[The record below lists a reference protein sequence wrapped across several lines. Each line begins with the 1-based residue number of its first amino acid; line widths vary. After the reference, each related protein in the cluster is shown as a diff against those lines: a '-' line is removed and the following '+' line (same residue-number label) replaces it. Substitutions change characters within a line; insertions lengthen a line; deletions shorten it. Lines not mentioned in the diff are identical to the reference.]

1 MGQNFNPVEVKCLN
15 TNKMEKFFT
24 RNTISLL
31 FCFIILGNTLF
42 AIDKPNIIIF
52 YVDDLG
58 WQDVQVNDLDDSCP
72 FETPN
77 IVKLA
82 EAGMNFPQ
90 AYASANCC
98 SPSRAAI
105 ITGQHP
111 AKNGMTSV
119 TLANVESSTTKEYS
133 NNYLDAHLNVDL
145 LTLPDVLKQNG
156 YYTGHTGKWH
166 IGLTSASYGF
176 DFVNETR
183 GVHRSMDD
191 RTTGFATEDDE
202 SYPLSVEKYP
212 PYSDKFPDGISYP
225 YDELTEASIQFID
238 DNKDQPFFLN
248 MCHWMVHWPVLTRN
262 GDLLEYYCDKMG
274 QSFPPASGDM
284 TLPGQQNPYFAAMVS
299 TVDWSLGR
307 VIAYLDSTDDPRHS
321 GKKLIETTYIFFS
334 SDNGGAEQR
343 GDEIISDNAPLKYG
357 KTYCEQGGVRVTTII
372 SGPQISEGSE
382 FDGMVSQLDFFPTIL
397 DLTNTELDSDNK
409 KELSGLDISPV
420 LFQESDKVLD
430 EQGEERTRLFW
441 HFPHSE
447 DRMKS
452 SIREGDFTLY
462 KNYPSGQFEL
472 YRLYEDGERLDLEE
486 QNNLAENPEYT
497 SVLARLAADLDSSLT
512 ANSAQGPYLNPLYE
526 NRAETPVS
534 VKETTFSSVDREAR
548 LTLEN
553 AVVKKAYVLYV
564 GESDATSA
572 NPEVQ
577 YGVKLPAD
585 ITDDSTSVSATI
597 PHEVTSYRFIL
608 IDEYNY
614 QVFTDIE
621 IVEEGDLALEK
632 ELALE
637 DFTYS
642 LDDSAKTLTIEE
654 YIGSDLSGVTLTVPS
669 SYTID
674 DEVYTVVAIGTD
686 QTATAT
692 FRKSEIQ
699 RIVFPNTLEV
709 IKQRTFQ
716 MCTSLDTISF
726 PASLKRIEKA
736 AFGGCTAL
744 AEISFETGS
753 QLELIEDAFSKAA
766 FTSFVLPSERSG
778 FYVTW
783 SRDGEELTNLEVT
796 PDFFRSVFTAVWT
809 NRVLLFD
816 ANGGEGT
823 MNSLGLVGD
832 SVQLPMN
839 TFNREGYVFS
849 GWATSADGG
858 VLYED
863 GAFYTPLTEN
873 ETLFAVWT
881 LVNALEDSQNDSQ
894 LFISPNP
901 TGRYFTLNM
910 QSISTRIYNLSGQCV
925 KCFSSKTSLFD
936 VSSLENG
943 TYLVEVEGTK
953 GRVFVDKLI
962 KY

>member
-1 MGQNFNPVEVKCLN
+1 
-15 TNKMEKFFT
+15 MESFFT
-24 RNTISLL
+24 RNIRSLL

-58 WQDVQVNDLDDSCP
+58 WQDVQLNDLDDLCP

-77 IVKLA
+77 IIKLA
-82 EAGMNFPQ
+82 ESGMNFPQ
-90 AYASANCC
+90 AYAPANCC

-119 TLANVESSTTKEYS
+119 TLGKLESSTTKKYS
-133 NNYLDAHLNVDL
+133 NTYLDSHLDVDL

-166 IGLTSASYGF
+166 VGLTAASYGF

-202 SYPLSVEKYP
+202 KYPLSIEKYP

-225 YDELTEASIQFID
+225 YDELTEASIQFIE
-238 DNKDQPFFLN
+238 DNKDKPFFLN

-262 GDLLEYYCDKMG
+262 GELLEYYCDKMG
-274 QSFPPASGDM
+274 QSFPPPVGDM

-299 TVDWSLGR
+299 TVDWSLGK
-307 VIAYLDSTDDPRHS
+307 VIAYLESTEDPRYP

-343 GDEIISDNAPLKYG
+343 GNEIISDNAPLKYG
-357 KTYCEQGGVRVTTII
+357 KTHCEQGGVRVTTII
-372 SGPQISEGSE
+372 SGPQIPEGSE
-382 FDGMVSQLDFFPTIL
+382 FDGMISQLDFFPTIL
-397 DLTNTELDSDNK
+397 SLTNTELASENK
-409 KELSGLDISPV
+409 KELSGIDISPV

-430 EQGEERTRLFW
+430 EQGVERTSLFW
-441 HFPHSE
+441 HFPHS
-447 DRMKS
+447 DDHMKS
-452 SIREGDFTLY
+452 GIREGDFTLY

-472 YRLYEDGERLDLEE
+472 YRLYENGERLDLEE
-486 QNNLAENPEYT
+486 ENNLAENPEFA
-497 SVLARLAADLDSSLT
+497 SVLARLSTDLDSSLT
-512 ANSAQGPYLNPLYE
+512 ANRAQGPYLNPLYE
-526 NRAETPVS
+526 NKTETPVS
-534 VKETTFSSVDREAR
+534 VKESTFSSVDREVR

-553 AVVKKAYVLYV
+553 AAVKNAYVLYV
-564 GESDATSA
+564 GETDATSA

-577 YGVKLPAD
+577 YGVKMPAD
-585 ITDDSTSVSATI
+585 ITEDGYSVSASI
-597 PHEVTSYRFIL
+597 PQEVTSYRFIL
-608 IDEYNY
+608 IDEHNY

-621 IVEEGDLALEK
+621 I
-632 ELALE
+632 
-637 DFTYS
+637 
-642 LDDSAKTLTIEE
+642 AKTLTIEE
-654 YIGSDLSGVTLTVPS
+654 YIGSDLSGVALTIPP

-674 DEVYTVVAIGTD
+674 DEVYTVIAIGTN

-692 FRKSEIQ
+692 FRKSEIKK
-699 RIVFPNTLEV
+699 IVFPNTLEV

-716 MCTSLDTISF
+716 MCTFLDTISF

-744 AEISFETGS
+744 AEITFETGS
-753 QLELIEDAFSKAA
+753 QLELIDDAFNKAA
-766 FTSFVLPSERSG
+766 MTSFVLPSERSG
-778 FYVTW
+778 FNVIW
-783 SRDGEELTNLEVT
+783 SRDGEELTNLVVT

-809 NRVLLFD
+809 NSVLLFD

-823 MNSLGLVGD
+823 MNSLDVVIGD
-832 SVQLPMN
+832 TVQLPVN
-839 TFNREGYVFS
+839 TFNRDGYVFA
-849 GWATSADGG
+849 GWATSADGE

-863 GAFYTPLTEN
+863 SAFYTPHSEN

-881 LVNALEDSQNDSQ
+881 LVNALEEGCSDSQ
-894 LFISPNP
+894 LLVSPNP
-901 TGRYFTLNM
+901 TSDYFTLNF
-910 QSISTRIYNLSGQCV
+910 QSISTKVFDLSGQCV
-925 KCFSSKTSLFD
+925 KCFSSKASSFD

-943 TYLVEVEGTK
+943 IYLIEIENDKGQFFVE
-953 GRVFVDKLI
+953 KLI